1 MRIAIYSVTLYIAIR
16 RIRHYGKAS
25 AMGEVTN
32 ARSAGSIVRRV
43 REDQG
48 ISRATLAKRTGIGAR
63 TIYAFE
69 QGESENFGL
78 GNYLKLLGALGLSMS
93 VDFPESGAQ
102 SVREPASSSLPIP
115 EFGLADIWK
124 LDGDA
129 E

>member
-1 MRIAIYSVTLYIAIR
+1 MARYFLKMDRCPSSTMMRPKCAVA
-16 RIRHYGKAS
+16 
-25 AMGEVTN
+25 
-32 ARSAGSIVRRV
+32 
-43 REDQG
+43 
-48 ISRATLAKRTGIGAR
+48 LAKRTGIGAR

-78 GNYLKLLGALGLSMS
+78 GNYLKLLDALGLSMS
-93 VDFPESGAQ
+93 VDFLESGDQ
-102 SVREPASSSLPIP
+102 SGKEPASASLPIP